1 MIIFIYIYLLL
12 FTTLS
17 YSNEIEVIQLH
28 ENKSLDQMV
37 LEQTN
42 TDNITETLNTNNL
55 SSDLTDSSDEIEIL
69 ISKDE
74 NIETTIIEINKSFFN
89 QFDLEQVNLILENA
103 KKIKSKSLQ
112 NEINNS
118 LLNLNLDFNKKK
130 DRDIFFLVV
139 NYFYN
144 IGDISK
150 SYSLIKSI
158 DLDNDKNI
166 DFYNILEVN
175 YLLSTSQ
182 LEDACNYIKQINSEI
197 NLQNNFN
204 DKVEIFC
211 LILQD
216 QTSEAKLLNSILLE
230 TEKKID
236 QNFQKL
242 FSILLNETN
251 IDSYQQDSY
260 FEKYNTDLIF
270 LYSAMA
276 RIAEVPLNEGFLKI
290 DPLNLSIPII
300 LNTSTPIELRM
311 KAAHNSF
318 LNGLISI
325 ESLAA
330 LYQSVDFNSD
340 ELNKPKETIK
350 KLSNN
355 IELLMAFHFQLINI
369 QIFPNERINA
379 VINFWN
385 FANKNNLENIAYSI
399 SKTIIDSIEIK
410 PEYLDYSPQIAM
422 SYINNDNI
430 NKAIEWINFYENTNG
445 LDDKSTLVNMLID
458 LNTIN
463 EVSAILE
470 TINVNY
476 ENLIKFSNKKNDE
489 LFFVLFSILNK
500 DIDQKIQDDFN
511 NIFDNRLITSLFI
524 TENIQNAIKNT
535 DQNKLLIYSII
546 SVNNLKWNEI
556 HPSHLKL
563 LLNGFLNYK
572 NGYLMKDIILEIFED
587 YQLI

>member
-1 MIIFIYIYLLL
+1 MKIFIYISLLL
-12 FTTLS
+12 FTSLS

-37 LEQTN
+37 LEQTS
-42 TDNITETLNTNNL
+42 TDNVTENINTTNL
-55 SSDLTDSSDEIEIL
+55 SSDVTDTSDEIEIL
-69 ISKDE
+69 TNKDE
-74 NIETTIIEINKSFFN
+74 NIDTTIIEINKNFFN
-89 QFDLEQVNLILENA
+89 RFNLEQVNLILENI

-118 LLNLNLDFNKKK
+118 LFNLNLDFDKKN

-158 DLDNDKNI
+158 DIDNDKNI

-182 LEDACNYIKQINSEI
+182 LEDACNFIKQINSEI
-197 NLQNNFN
+197 NIENNFN

-230 TEKKID
+230 TEKKTD

-251 IDSYQQDSY
+251 IESYEQDLY

-276 RIAEVPLNEGFLKI
+276 RIAEVPLNEEFLKI

-355 IELLMAFHFQLINI
+355 IELLMAYHFQFINI
-369 QIFPNERINA
+369 QIFPNERLDA

-385 FANKNNLENIAYSI
+385 FAKKNNLENIAYSI

-410 PEYLDYSPQIAM
+410 PEYLDFSPQIAM
-422 SYINNDNI
+422 SYINNENI

-458 LNTIN
+458 LNSSNDI
-463 EVSAILE
+463 SAILE

-476 ENLIKFSNKKNDE
+476 KNLIKFSNKKNDE

-500 DIDQKIQDDFN
+500 EIDQKIQEDFN
-511 NIFDNRLITSLFI
+511 NIFDNRLTTSLFI

-535 DQNKLLIYSII
+535 DENKLLIYSII
-546 SVNNLKWNEI
+546 SINNLKWDEI

-563 LLNGFLNYK
+563 LLNGFLKYK
-572 NGYLMKDIILEIFED
+572 NGDLIKDIILEIFED

>member
-1 MIIFIYIYLLL
+1 MKIFIYIYLLL

-42 TDNITETLNTNNL
+42 TDNVTDTLNTSNL
-55 SSDLTDSSDEIEIL
+55 LSDVTDKSDEIEIL
-69 ISKDE
+69 TNKDE
-74 NIETTIIEINKSFFN
+74 NIDTTVIEINKNFFN
-89 QFDLEQVNLILENA
+89 QFNLEQVNLILENL

-112 NEINNS
+112 NEINDS
-118 LLNLNLDFNKKK
+118 LFNLNLDFDKKN

-139 NYFYN
+139 NYFYS

-158 DLDNDKNI
+158 DLGNDENI

-182 LEDACNYIKQINSEI
+182 LEDACNFIKQINSEI
-197 NLQNNFN
+197 NLQNNFT

-216 QTSEAKLLNSILLE
+216 QISEAKLLNSILLE
-230 TEKKID
+230 TEKITD

-251 IDSYQQDSY
+251 IESYEQDSY

-276 RIAEVPLNEGFLKI
+276 RIAEVPLNEEFLKI

-476 ENLIKFSNKKNDE
+476 KNLIKFSNKKNDE
-489 LFFVLFSILNK
+489 LFFILFSILNK
-500 DIDQKIQDDFN
+500 EIDQKIQDDFN
-511 NIFDNRLITSLFI
+511 NIFDNRLTTSLFI

-546 SVNNLKWNEI
+546 SINNLKWDEI